1 MLMEKNFKIYLPETK
16 GDTFLAKIRVF
27 LPDRPGLLAELASTF
42 ARYGINITFFH
53 YNRTEHPN
61 RVLLE
66 VTSTSLYAL
75 RTARTHL
82 DEQNLL
88 SSEIAPDL
96 FELGIVDTRNILKIK
111 VELEHKPGTLG
122 AFAQLLAQYEANVI
136 HMSYNED
143 VSETS
148 ATISLVTQKSAKID
162 LILKKLNQQGYYY
175 SLIYK
180 GAVHKEV
187 DDIIGLNLA
196 ERFFFSLKKLLG
208 TDDIEKLKKLVNSSK
223 LLTDSLIHF
232 SKEAGRH
239 FEEGGIIT
247 KVLAFASASLMKT
260 GERFSYQ
267 KLEPII
273 LNHIVCHIFRL
284 PTGGNI
290 SILESKDNLIM
301 IDSSYGLYYEDVKIM
316 LLENGLNP
324 DRIQKI
330 YLSHADADHAGMS
343 GYFYEEFK
351 SEVFLHRDA
360 NGMLQHENRAWGC
373 MTPLFH
379 LNHFF
384 TVLVNE
390 FTKSKF
396 PETWTSYRQ
405 KNDGDEGEFSIIDN
419 FEFGGHMYHVLESH
433 GGHIPGQVFF
443 FSYDS
448 GLFFTADYLLY
459 IDSLSPDEKEL
470 LKYPKFMMRSTNV
483 DSPLFQKEMGM
494 LTEFIRTFH
503 IKMKAKDMEA
513 IIVPGHGDYYPASM
527 LLE

>member
-1 MLMEKNFKIYLPETK
+1 MEKIFQIYLPENK
-16 GDTFLAKIRVF
+16 GDTFFAKICVF
-27 LPDRPGLLAELASTF
+27 LPDRPGLLSELASTF

-66 VTSTSLYAL
+66 VTSTSLHAL
-75 RTARTHL
+75 KKARTHL
-82 DEQNLL
+82 EEQNFFNKA
-88 SSEIAPDL
+88 IAPNL

-122 AFAQLLAQYEANVI
+122 AFAKLLGQYEANVI

-148 ATISLVTQKSAKID
+148 ATVSLVTQDPAKID
-162 LILKKLNQQGYYY
+162 LILKKLNLQGYYY

-260 GERFSYQ
+260 GERFFYK
-267 KLEPII
+267 KLEPITLDHTI
-273 LNHIVCHIFRL
+273 CYVFRL

-290 SILESKDNLIM
+290 SILENNNNLIM

-316 LLENGLNP
+316 LRENGLNP
-324 DRIQKI
+324 ERIQKI

-343 GYFYEEFK
+343 GCFHDEFM

-360 NGMLQHENRAWGC
+360 KGILQHENRAWGC
-373 MTPLFH
+373 KTPLFH

-390 FTKSKF
+390 FTKTKF

-405 KNDGDEGEFSIIDN
+405 KKDSSDGGFPVIDS
-419 FEFGGHMYHVLESH
+419 FELSGHRYHVLESH

-443 FSYDS
+443 LSYDS
-448 GLFFTADYLLY
+448 GLFFTADYLLN
-459 IDSLSPDEKEL
+459 IDSLSPDEREL

-483 DSPLFQKEMGM
+483 DSHLFQKEMGM
-494 LTEFIRTFH
+494 LTDFMYTFH
-503 IKMKAKDMEA
+503 KKMKAKNMEA
-513 IIVPGHGDYYPASM
+513 IIVPGHGDYYSARM

>member
-1 MLMEKNFKIYLPETK
+1 MGKIFQIYLPENK
-16 GDTFLAKIRVF
+16 EDTFLAKICVF
-27 LPDRPGLLAELASTF
+27 LPDRPGVLAELASTF

-66 VTSTSLYAL
+66 VTSTSLHAL
-75 RTARTHL
+75 RNARTHL
-82 DEQNLL
+82 EEQNLL
-88 SSEIAPDL
+88 SAGFAPAL

-122 AFAQLLAQYEANVI
+122 AFAQLPAQYEANVI

-148 ATISLVTQKSAKID
+148 ATISLVTRDPSKID
-162 LILKKLNQQGYYY
+162 LILKKLNQKGYYY
-175 SLIYK
+175 SVIYK

-208 TDDIEKLKKLVNSSK
+208 TDDIERLKKLVNSSK

-239 FEEGGIIT
+239 FEEGSIIT

-260 GERFSYQ
+260 GKRFSYQ
-267 KLEPII
+267 KLEPIT
-273 LNHIVCHIFRL
+273 LNHIVCHVFRL

-290 SILESKDNLIM
+290 SILESKDELVM
-301 IDSSYGLYYEDVKIM
+301 VDSSYGLYYEDVKMM
-316 LLENGLNP
+316 LRANGLNP
-324 DRIQKI
+324 DKIQKI

-343 GYFYEEFK
+343 GYFYDEFK

-360 NGMLQHENRAWGC
+360 HGILHNENRAWGST
-373 MTPLFH
+373 TPLFH

-390 FTKSKF
+390 FTQSKF
-396 PETWTSYRQ
+396 PEAWNPYGQ
-405 KNDGDEGEFSIIDN
+405 KKDGSEGGFAFIDG
-419 FEFGGHMYHVLESH
+419 FEFGGHLYHVLESH
-433 GGHIPGQVFF
+433 GGHVPGQVFF

-470 LKYPKFMMRSTNV
+470 LTYPKFMMRSTNV
-483 DSPLFQKEMGM
+483 DSNLFQKEMGM

-503 IKMKAKDMEA
+503 RKMKAKNIEA
-513 IIVPGHGDYYPASM
+513 IVVPGHGDYYPARM
-527 LLE
+527 LLT

>member
-1 MLMEKNFKIYLPETK
+1 MEKKFQIYLPETK
-16 GDTFLAKIRVF
+16 GDTYLAKICVF

-42 ARYGINITFFH
+42 VRYGINITFFY

-66 VTSTSLYAL
+66 VTSTSLSAL
-75 RTARTHL
+75 RNARTQL
-82 DEQNLL
+82 EETSIL
-88 SSEIAPDL
+88 SARLSPDL
-96 FELGIVDTRNILKIK
+96 FELGVVDTRNILKIK

-122 AFAQLLAQYEANVI
+122 AFAHLLAQYEANVI

-148 ATISLVTQKSAKID
+148 ATISVVTQDPAKID

-208 TDDIEKLKKLVNSSK
+208 TDDIEKLKRLVNSSK

-247 KVLAFASASLMKT
+247 KVLAFASASLMRI

-267 KLEPII
+267 KLEPIT
-273 LNHIVCHIFRL
+273 LDHIVCHVFRL

-290 SILESKDNLIM
+290 AILESKDDLLM
-301 IDSSYGLYYEDVKIM
+301 VDSSYGLYYEDVKIM
-316 LLENGLNP
+316 LRENGLNP
-324 DRIQKI
+324 DRIRKI

-343 GYFYEEFK
+343 GYFHDEFM

-360 NGMLQHENRAWGC
+360 KGILQHENRAWGC

-396 PETWTSYRQ
+396 PETWTSYGQ
-405 KNDGDEGEFSIIDN
+405 KKDGNEGGFPIIDSFEFS
-419 FEFGGHMYHVLESH
+419 GHIYHVLKSH

-448 GLFFTADYLLY
+448 GLFFTADYLLN

-483 DSPLFQKEMGM
+483 DSHLFQKEMGM
-494 LTEFIRTFH
+494 LTEFMRTFN
-503 IKMKAKDMEA
+503 IKMKAKNIEA

-527 LLE
+527 LT